1 MTNPQLLKDLG
12 KRISTQRKALDLTQG
27 QVAEKMDVSV
37 QMISNLKLG
46 HKAIRP
52 ENLAKISTILHIS
65 TDYLLF
71 GRGSRGEI
79 SGIASK
85 FNRCPQSSKPP
96 WGRSLT
102 SFLIQIHRKVLPRLT
117 LFLRG
122 NTFLRFGKI
131 MVRSPHSSEHSSYR

>member
-37 QMISNLKLG
+37 QMISNLELG

-52 ENLAKISTILHIS
+52 ENLAKISTILHVS

-79 SGIASK
+79 SEIASK
-85 FNRCPQSSKPP
+85 IQSLSAEQQTAV
-96 WGRSLT
+96 G
-102 SFLIQIHRKVLPRLT
+102 QIVD
-117 LFLRG
+117 LFLD
-122 NTFLRFGKI
+122 
-131 MVRSPHSSEHSSYR
+131 SDP

>member
-52 ENLAKISTILHIS
+52 ENLAKISTILHVS

-79 SGIASK
+79 SGIAS
-85 FNRCPQSSKPP
+85 NIL
-96 WGRSLT
+96 SL
-102 SFLIQIHRKVLPRLT
+102 SAEQQAAVGQIVD
-117 LFLRG
+117 LFLD
-122 NTFLRFGKI
+122 
-131 MVRSPHSSEHSSYR
+131 SDP